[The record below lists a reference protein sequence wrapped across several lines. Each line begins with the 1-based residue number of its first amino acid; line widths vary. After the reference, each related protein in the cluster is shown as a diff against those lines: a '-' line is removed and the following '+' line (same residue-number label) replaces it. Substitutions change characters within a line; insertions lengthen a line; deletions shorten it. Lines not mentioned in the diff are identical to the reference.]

1 MEKEKYYTP
10 EIPEFYIGFEY
21 QRFGLKDGKEY
32 WWDFK
37 FGESPMILLN
47 QKEECVLIS
56 SEDLGNCRVKYLDKE
71 DIESLG
77 WVSWSNHPKHFYHPA
92 GIKKFSDGTIQHNI
106 TLRIEDNNII
116 AIRRYSESPIN
127 FNKFAEF
134 YGICKNKSELKK
146 LMQMLNI
153 QQVK

>member
-1 MEKEKYYTP
+1 MNNKYYTP
-10 EIPEFYIGFEY
+10 TIEEFHVGFEFEVKIATENEWVKAIY
-21 QRFGLKDGKEY
+21 SYPSDDWFNVCYFPDEKKE
-32 WWDFK
+32 
-37 FGESPMILLN
+37 
-47 QKEECVLIS
+47 IS
-56 SEDLGNCRVKYLDKE
+56 VPDCMRVKYLDKE
-71 DIESLG
+71 GIESLG

-106 TLRIEDNNII
+106 TLRIENNNII

-127 FNKFAEF
+127 FNNFAEF